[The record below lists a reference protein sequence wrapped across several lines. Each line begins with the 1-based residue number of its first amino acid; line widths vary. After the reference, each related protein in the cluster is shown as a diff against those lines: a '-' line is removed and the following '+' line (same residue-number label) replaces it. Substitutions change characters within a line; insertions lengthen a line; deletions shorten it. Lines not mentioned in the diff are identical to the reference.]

1 MRHFDGITLEIGKQN
16 ILFYDP
22 KKRYV
27 KASKNIEGGIDVLQ
41 SESESKWESFLSKFN
56 GKDKWSTTMLLR
68 LSKNSYKELN
78 TESGHSE

>member
-1 MRHFDGITLEIGKQN
+1 MRHFDGITLEIGKKN

-22 KKRYV
+22 QKRYV

-56 GKDKWSTTMLLR
+56 GKDKWSTTQDKIL
-68 LSKNSYKELN
+68 KIFNVIEIIEK
-78 TESGHSE
+78 